1 MLRGVPVIQN
11 DGTIDIQTEEE
22 QEKELASFRIEN
34 DSQATWA
41 MKKFKQLADKINEN
55 IDIANAEECR
65 INEWLKDVN
74 DKLENQ
80 ANFFRAMLY
89 DYMQRERDKR
99 KSIKLIDGTIKSRA
113 VTRVDVSTDEFVEWA
128 QENDRDD
135 LLIFK
140 EPVPSLAAI
149 KKAENDLPFVRK
161 TEEVSYSIEVYK

>member
-1 MLRGVPVIQN
+1 MN
-11 DGTIDIQTEEE
+11 EEE
-22 QEKELASFRIEN
+22 QEPFKIEN

-41 MKKFKQLADKINEN
+41 MRKFKEVADKIDEN
-55 IDIANAEECR
+55 IGIAEAENSR
-65 INEWLKDVN
+65 VSEWLDEVN
-74 DKLENQ
+74 KTLESQ
-80 ANFFRAMLY
+80 ANYFRAMLY

>member
-1 MLRGVPVIQN
+1 MN
-11 DGTIDIQTEEE
+11 EEE
-22 QEKELASFRIEN
+22 QEPFKIEN

-41 MKKFKQLADKINEN
+41 MRKFKEVADKIDEN
-55 IDIANAEECR
+55 IGIAEAENSR
-65 INEWLKDVN
+65 VSEWLDEVN
-74 DKLENQ
+74 KTLESQ
-80 ANFFRAMLY
+80 ANYFRAMLY

-113 VTRVDVSTDEFVEWA
+113 VTRVDVSTDEFIEWA